1 MNDKLET
8 ALKNA
13 DDIGLLT
20 IQITVLSF
28 AVEALIAT
36 HPNPS
41 EIRRVFDQMFSQFQA
56 SPAMLGASPD
66 AALIARRLIEKL
78 FQKTQ

>member
-1 MNDKLET
+1 MSDKLET

-13 DDIGLLT
+13 DDTGLLT

-41 EIRRVFDQMFSQFQA
+41 EVRRVFDQMFVQFQA

-66 AALIARRLIEKL
+66 ASLIARHLIEKM
-78 FQKTQ
+78 FQKT